1 MAKLTDILL
10 LSLAAFLG
18 NVGVSLTGFGMAIVF
33 LFVWQ
38 ISVLLRYDSDFKYA
52 IFIQAISLF
61 SVQPLLLYK
70 TRIRQFALKKML
82 LYFIP
87 VTIISTPLGQFTS
100 NRVSTDAI
108 EVVGGILVTFIATL
122 EVYKQRK
129 SFTAWLRCKFSAS
142 KKIKEDDIESQLLLA
157 SGGKA
162 LQRSKIRQRVSMD
175 LTRHNINLLAS
186 FSTKYHLDKILG
198 HGGFSVVRSG
208 TKKTTGV
215 VYAIKIFKKNCLEE
229 VDSVRLMN
237 EVKIMQELKHKN
249 IVDFHDFYDE
259 ENSYYLVIE
268 KMDGGDLLERLEI
281 VTVFKEDRVCQIFKD
296 VVDAVEFMHSRNIAH
311 RDLKLEN
318 LLLDTTSVSASV
330 KLADFGLSQ
339 KEVAPSCF
347 KTMCGTPAYIAP
359 EILQNLPYGK
369 ACDLWR

>member
-1 MAKLTDILL
+1 MANLNDVLL

-87 VTIISTPLGQFTS
+87 VTIIFTPLGQFTS
-100 NRVSTDAI
+100 NRVSTDVI

-129 SFTAWLRCKFSAS
+129 SFTAWLRCKFSAC
-142 KKIKEDDIESQLLLA
+142 KKINEDDIESQT
-157 SGGKA
+157 SGGTA
-162 LQRSKIRQRVSMD
+162 LRRSKIRKRVSMD
-175 LTRHNINLLAS
+175 LTIHNINVPAS

-198 HGGFSVVRSG
+198 RGGFSVVRSG

-215 VYAIKIFKKNCLEE
+215 IFAIKIFKKKCLEE
-229 VDSVRLMN
+229 VDIIRLMN
-237 EVKIMQELKHKN
+237 EVKTMQELKHKN
-249 IVDFHDFYDE
+249 IVGFHDFYDE
-259 ENSYYLVIE
+259 ANSYYLVIE

-281 VTVFKEDRVCQIFKD
+281 VTVFKEDRVYQILKD
-296 VVDAVEFMHSRNIAH
+296 VVGAIEFMHSRNIAH

-318 LLLDTTSVSASV
+318 LLLDTTSVSSSV
-330 KLADFGLSQ
+330 KLADFGLSR
-339 KEVAPSCF
+339 KEVAPTCF

-359 EILQNLPYGK
+359 EILLNLPYGK